1 MEKIT
6 VEDLYDLLIDLG
18 MFTEE
23 ELLLLTKINGF
34 NFQTLED
41 ALYCRFGYGSI
52 DQFLEELQE
61 EEEEEELEDEEEE
74 EE

>member
-1 MEKIT
+1 MQHYSVDDI
-6 VEDLYDLLIDLG
+6 YQMLIDLE

-61 EEEEEELEDEEEE
+61 EEEDDKEEEE
-74 EE
+74 E

>member
-1 MEKIT
+1 
-6 VEDLYDLLIDLG
+6 

-61 EEEEEELEDEEEE
+61 EEEDDKEEEE
-74 EE
+74 E